1 MTRQASARII
11 TILLIVVAT
20 LLPRHAAAQTT
31 NLALPVSEI
40 ESRLRSAEFSIL
52 SWRGSRMP
60 EDRTQRAV
68 LMFEDS
74 TMLEAKWANA
84 PRGGGR
90 FNNQP
95 RYEAAAFEI
104 QKLFLDEGDYVVP
117 PTVIRSF
124 PLEFVAAQ
132 VPDQRA
138 TFGQAPGSVVA
149 ALQYWLLEVFPK
161 DFWQPDRL
169 KRDTLYARRIANF
182 NILTHLIGHADSNL
196 GNYLISLNPLDPHVY
211 SVDNGVS
218 FESEPSNRG
227 EEWKEMRV
235 DRLPRSTVERLA
247 AVTREDLER
256 VLGVL
261 VEFQIRDGLLVQVES
276 GENFS
281 RNRGVRTTDDRV
293 QFGLTSR
300 EIRAVE
306 RRLNQLVRDANGRRY
321 TLF

>member
-40 ESRLRSAEFSIL
+40 ESRLRSADFSIL

-74 TMLEAKWANA
+74 TMLEAKWASA

-90 FNNQP
+90 FNNEP

-104 QKLFLDEGDYVVP
+104 QKLFLDEADYVVP
-117 PTVIRSF
+117 PTIIRSF

-138 TFGQAPGSVVA
+138 TFGQAPGSVVT
-149 ALQYWLLEVFPK
+149 ALQYWLMEVFPR

-169 KRDTLYARRIANF
+169 ERDTLYARRIANF
-182 NILTHLIGHADSNL
+182 NILTYLIGHGDSNL

-218 FESEPSNRG
+218 FESPPSNRG

-247 AVTREDLER
+247 AITREDLER

-261 VEFQIRDGLLVQVES
+261 VEFQIRDGVLVPVES
-276 GENFS
+276 AENFS

-306 RRLNQLVRDANGRRY
+306 QRLNRLVRDANGRRY